1 MLLKPTANINIVRKN
16 LVISVLFRWYKVKL
30 SDSTYYLK
38 NAENV
43 FFDLKMSNFLT
54 LTRRE
59 SMIIQYFLFYIFEK
73 LYLCGMNNYKILIID
88 DNQSVLRSLKLV
100 LNGVFRT
107 VVTIADPQLI
117 PALLQAGDV
126 DVVLLDMNF
135 DKIGNSGTLPVS
147 SKLDGEEGLFWLNR
161 INEMPNA
168 PAVVLITAFGDID
181 LAVRSVQ
188 QGAEDFVTKPWDN
201 ETLVQKLEAA
211 IAKHRAKLETASLAA
226 QASQLK
232 QQIDDEQNLSLEEI
246 ERRHIL
252 DILGKENGN
261 LVSAAERLGI
271 SRQTLYNKL
280 KKFDSC

>member
-226 QASQLK
+226 QASQLR

-252 DILGKENGN
+252 DILEKENGN

>member
-1 MLLKPTANINIVRKN
+1 
-16 LVISVLFRWYKVKL
+16 
-30 SDSTYYLK
+30 
-38 NAENV
+38 
-43 FFDLKMSNFLT
+43 
-54 LTRRE
+54 
-59 SMIIQYFLFYIFEK
+59 
-73 LYLCGMNNYKILIID
+73 MNPYKILIID

-107 VVTIADPQLI
+107 VVTVPDPKLI

-135 DKIGNSGTLPVS
+135 DSR
-147 SKLDGEEGLFWLNR
+147 KLDGEEGLFWLNH

-201 ETLVQKLEAA
+201 ATLVQKLEAA
-211 IAKHRAKLETASLAA
+211 IVKHQAKQQTAKLATEAASLHDKIEAD
-226 QASQLK
+226 
-232 QQIDDEQNLSLEEI
+232 QQLSLEEL
-246 ERRHIL
+246 EKKHIL
-252 DILGKENGN
+252 EVIDQERGN
-261 LVSAAERLGI
+261 LVSAADRLGI

-280 KKFDSC
+280 KKFDVLN